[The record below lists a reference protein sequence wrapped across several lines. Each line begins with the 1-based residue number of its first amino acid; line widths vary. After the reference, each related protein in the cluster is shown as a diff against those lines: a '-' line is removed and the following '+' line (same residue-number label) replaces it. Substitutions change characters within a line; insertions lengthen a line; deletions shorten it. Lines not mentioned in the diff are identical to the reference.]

1 MAAVRF
7 LVNALIMIAE
17 IATVVGVTWAGLHH
31 PLAFAGATAIVAFIQ
46 GIMLEHARLRHE
58 LPFYF
63 GARGPRAGLLVP
75 FVATTTALIRGT
87 LGGIV
92 SLLTFSGTD
101 ADRLAWIAVVFGV
114 TLYLATTLLRGL
126 AHRLDA
132 RPARWGYFRL
142 AAPLGLIYSTGL
154 WLLSSFGK
162 MRTPELTEL
171 GRTILFDTPSKPSVE
186 QGSELLFRM
195 KLYVDSVIT
204 ALLRPVV
211 GTDWAPIVSIALSVN
226 VLTGFVVAI
235 YAVVIAEMVVRAENA
250 ML

>member
-1 MAAVRF
+1 M
-7 LVNALIMIAE
+7 
-17 IATVVGVTWAGLHH
+17 
-31 PLAFAGATAIVAFIQ
+31 
-46 GIMLEHARLRHE
+46 
-58 LPFYF
+58 
-63 GARGPRAGLLVP
+63 P